1 MRFGFIYSGRLGN
14 NIIQYIATELIAM
27 KYGGEVISNY
37 EKDSIKI
44 DDKRWVHLMEND
56 SILEDGN
63 YVLEGYFQR
72 GDIFL
77 KYKDKIHDLINS
89 EYSLYHNLKFKDIF
103 KNINIDK
110 EAIVVHLRLDDFNF
124 QGRESN
130 IVDPSFFIKEI
141 KNSGKTNVIL
151 VIDKLRYTGEQK
163 YIKLI
168 IDGCKDVKFTIQQSD
183 ILYDWNTLRC
193 SNYTIS
199 SNSSFA
205 WIACFFGMVNKDAK
219 FIYPNT
225 GFYKEQKFNIQ
236 TENFTS
242 HEVGKINFMLI

>member
-1 MRFGFIYSGRLGN
+1 MRIGFICAGRLGN
-14 NIIQYIATELIAM
+14 NMIQYIAAELIAM
-27 KYGGEVISNY
+27 KYGGEVVSNY

-89 EYSLYHNLKFKDIF
+89 EYSLYDNLKFKDIF
-103 KNINIDK
+103 KNISVDNS
-110 EAIVVHLRLDDFNF
+110 AIVVHLRLDDYNF
-124 QGRESN
+124 QGDESN
-130 IVDPSFFIKEI
+130 IVAPSFYIEEI
-141 KNSGKTNVIL
+141 KNSGKTKVIL
-151 VIDKLRYTGEQK
+151 VVDKLRYMEEQK
-163 YIKLI
+163 YIKVI
-168 IDGCKDVKFTIQQSD
+168 IEGCKGVEFTIQQAD
-183 ILYDWNTLRC
+183 ILHDWNTLRC

-205 WIACFFGMVNKDAK
+205 WVACFFGMVNKDAK

-225 GFYKEQKFNIQ
+225 GFYKDQKFNIQ
-236 TENFTS
+236 TENFIS
-242 HEVGKINFMLI
+242 HEVGKINFMVI